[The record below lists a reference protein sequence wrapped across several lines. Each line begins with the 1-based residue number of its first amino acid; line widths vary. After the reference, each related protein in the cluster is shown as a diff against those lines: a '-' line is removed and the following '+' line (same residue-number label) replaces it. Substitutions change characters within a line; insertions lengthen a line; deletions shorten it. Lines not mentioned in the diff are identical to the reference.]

1 MISGS
6 ILCGQVN
13 DMDDAKKFIGKT
25 VKDLREA
32 KNMTQEDLAG
42 LIGKTAGAVGQ
53 IERGDIYPNYDTLSK
68 IIKALDADAN
78 RFFSQEKPNYS
89 NLPRWMSDASYG
101 MPDSV
106 REDVGLFLAKISQAM
121 LKESDES

>member
-1 MISGS
+1 
-6 ILCGQVN
+6 
-13 DMDDAKKFIGKT
+13 MDDAKKFIGKT

-78 RFFSQEKPNYS
+78 LFFSRETPNYPDLS
-89 NLPRWMSDASYG
+89 RLVSDVSYG
-101 MPDSV
+101 MSDNV
-106 REDVGLFLAKISQAM
+106 REDIGLFLAKVSQVM